1 MGALLL
7 SKIYGSNMIQYN
19 NIISDYLYSVSPMAL
34 YKNRFE
40 NLEDKHNTIYN
51 DKNQKKKF
59 LKQYR

>member
-1 MGALLL
+1 
-7 SKIYGSNMIQYN
+7 
-19 NIISDYLYSVSPMAL
+19 MAL

-40 NLEDKHNTIYN
+40 NVEDKHNTIYK

>member
-1 MGALLL
+1 
-7 SKIYGSNMIQYN
+7 
-19 NIISDYLYSVSPMAL
+19 MAL
-34 YKNRFE
+34 YKNRFK